1 MRKSFYGTGWG
12 FPVTFSKPNQGEGGV
27 CTVRM
32 VTVRDQNIEDIAE
45 SLTIL
50 FTTRPGERVMRPDF
64 GASLEDLMFE
74 PSNISLLTYIREMI
88 KRAVLFYEPRIILD
102 KVDISSELLIEGTI
116 TVEIEFSVRSTNNR
130 FNYVFDYYKR
140 EATIS
145 PI

>member
-1 MRKSFYGTGWG
+1 
-12 FPVTFSKPNQGEGGV
+12 
-27 CTVRM
+27 
-32 VTVRDQNIEDIAE
+32 
-45 SLTIL
+45 
-50 FTTRPGERVMRPDF
+50 MRPDF

-102 KVDISSELLIEGTI
+102 KVDISSEQLIEGTI